1 MRRSCKCCL
10 HVLIGE
16 IPCISY
22 RSETSRMG
30 LETTWL
36 MFDLSHKTEVKMINV
51 LISAL
56 IFVVEDEVNSNCT
69 NTATPSRA
77 HGTFIGFILVSL
89 FLFYLH
95 CYCLGEYIYSEAS
108 TPCSYIGNISA
119 WKRCLIRLYL
129 QLFVGGSC
137 LIYVIYVCL

>member
-1 MRRSCKCCL
+1 
-10 HVLIGE
+10 
-16 IPCISY
+16 
-22 RSETSRMG
+22 
-30 LETTWL
+30 
-36 MFDLSHKTEVKMINV
+36 MINV

-108 TPCSYIGNISA
+108 TPCSSSFNMAEGQTLVT
-119 WKRCLIRLYL
+119 WFRVP
-129 QLFVGGSC
+129 FVRFQNDS
-137 LIYVIYVCL
+137 